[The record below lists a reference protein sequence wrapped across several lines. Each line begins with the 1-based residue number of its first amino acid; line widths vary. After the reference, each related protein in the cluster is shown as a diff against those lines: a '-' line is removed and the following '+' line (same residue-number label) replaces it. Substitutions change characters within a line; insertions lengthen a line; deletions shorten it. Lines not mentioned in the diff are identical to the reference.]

1 MANKDYDIIVIGSGP
16 GGYVAAIRAA
26 QLGFSV
32 ACIEQEKTLGGTC
45 LNVGC
50 IPSKALLHASEE
62 YSNIQKGI
70 EKYGINVE
78 GLSLDLDTMMEH
90 KNSVVSQLTNGIR
103 MLFEKNKVEHI
114 EGKGK
119 ILGVGIVQVQSPDGK
134 ETSISTSHIIIA
146 TGSKPS
152 NVSGLHV
159 DGRKIVSSTGGLKFE
174 KVPDHLV
181 VVGAG
186 YIGLELGSVWKRLG
200 SKVTVIEYL
209 NEITPGLDKEISQ
222 QFQRLLKRQ
231 KIKFKLNTKVIA
243 SEISDEGINLSL
255 ENRDTDSSSSIEA
268 DKVLVAAGRKP
279 YTTDLGLEALEIKT
293 NDAGFILIDEKF
305 RTNVDGIYAIG
316 DVVPGPMLAHK
327 AEEEGVALAEIIA
340 GEKPHVN
347 YNTIPSVIYTYP
359 EVASVGKTEEQVLSE
374 TKEYK
379 VGTFPFTANGR
390 ARAISSTEG
399 FVKIIACSKTDAV
412 LGVHIIGPDAGTLIA
427 EAVIAMEFGGSA
439 EDIARTCHAHPALN
453 EAIKEAA
460 LAVDDR
466 AIHF

>member
-200 SKVTVIEYL
+200 S
-209 NEITPGLDKEISQ
+209 
-222 QFQRLLKRQ
+222 R
-231 KIKFKLNTKVIA
+231 
-243 SEISDEGINLSL
+243 
-255 ENRDTDSSSSIEA
+255 
-268 DKVLVAAGRKP
+268 
-279 YTTDLGLEALEIKT
+279 
-293 NDAGFILIDEKF
+293 
-305 RTNVDGIYAIG
+305 
-316 DVVPGPMLAHK
+316 
-327 AEEEGVALAEIIA
+327 
-340 GEKPHVN
+340 
-347 YNTIPSVIYTYP
+347 
-359 EVASVGKTEEQVLSE
+359 
-374 TKEYK
+374 
-379 VGTFPFTANGR
+379 
-390 ARAISSTEG
+390 
-399 FVKIIACSKTDAV
+399 CS
-412 LGVHIIGPDAGTLIA
+412 
-427 EAVIAMEFGGSA
+427 
-439 EDIARTCHAHPALN
+439 
-453 EAIKEAA
+453 
-460 LAVDDR
+460 
-466 AIHF
+466 